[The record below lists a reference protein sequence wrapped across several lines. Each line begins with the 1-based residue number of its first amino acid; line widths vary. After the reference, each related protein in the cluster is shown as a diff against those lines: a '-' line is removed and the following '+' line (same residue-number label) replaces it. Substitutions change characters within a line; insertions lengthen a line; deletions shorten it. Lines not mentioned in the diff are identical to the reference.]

1 MKPFS
6 ILRRELDEKVSQ
18 SQINDLEKFA
28 DRILA
33 KFNIDIEFTRHFVD
47 RVNDSR
53 NNPEITIAELQKL
66 FKKIQKAKGIN
77 LKDAKGTEVVL
88 KDIQSDLNIPVVV
101 KFKNGEF
108 EVINKT
114 IMRKANFKTPDKVI
128 KY

>member
-1 MKPFS
+1 MKTFKQC
-6 ILRRELDEKVSQ
+6 LDEKVTQ

-33 KFNIDIEFTRHFVD
+33 KFSIDVEFTRHFVD

-53 NNPEITIAELQKL
+53 NDPEITINELQKL
-66 FKKIQKAKGIN
+66 FKKIKKAKGIN
-77 LKDAKGTEVVL
+77 IKDAEGTEVVL
-88 KDIQSDLNIPVVV
+88 KDLQANLNLPVVV
-101 KFKNGEF
+101 NFKDGEF

-114 IMRKANFKTPDKVI
+114 IMRKKNFRTSSKVI